1 MKNHSIG
8 CKVIQNKGLQ
18 KTSNQEPCSILVIQT
33 KSNKIYQL
41 SLRDIWVE
49 ASNYIWVGAEL
60 FILYVRIDSED
71 NKQLILDNNS
81 YLILEPDNLINPT
94 TIRGTE
100 GCIRKY
106 YIQKRLGIN
115 NLSYPMLRGTMVNT
129 AFDLMIEKKLP
140 KEEIL
145 EKVLKDNII
154 QLASLN
160 GSDIPSPESIR
171 AELMQHLNSL
181 FVWKTHKRFLEAKE
195 KTTEPSF
202 ISYKYGLSG
211 RLDLLADRGESSI
224 TYELKTG
231 KAPESTPWRND
242 YYQVACYQLLLE
254 SAFNCV
260 NPDSYLIYSQGK
272 SNELLRQCSV
282 DYLMRRKV
290 IDIRNKIVAIDY
302 LLTHDLD
309 EAEELK
315 NIKSLIEIEEKFIC
329 EKCLQRK
336 ECLLLCRK
344 LKEKKCSICSS
355 QESCDN
361 YFLHSKDL
369 EYYKKY
375 FQLVE
380 LERHESRKNFAKIF
394 HEKELLIDDGKLITS
409 LKFES
414 LSENLLTLTSDNPIE
429 SELRAG
435 DMGLL
440 YTDKITK
447 GEIFKTTIKYI
458 DKYKISM
465 QLKKEIPQT
474 FFENKE
480 WNVYMDTVETSFN
493 IMNGALYSFLDEKN
507 LGKRDLILGRRK
519 ADFGQIEKRI
529 LKKSLNSKQK
539 YAINKALSAK
549 DYFLIQG
556 PPGTGKS
563 HTLANLIKE
572 FVKDGN
578 KVLISAFTH
587 RSIDNVLIKLLEED
601 FDNFLRIGSHEIVDS
616 KIHPYLLQEKFKN
629 YSFKDIKDVQ
639 KELEDCPVIAC
650 SSISALNN
658 PLISKLNFDVA
669 VVDEA
674 SQLTEA
680 GTLAI
685 ILQANKFILVGDH
698 KQLPPVVQSEDA
710 KKLGFSQSLFER
722 LIKLNEEKETI
733 SKVLVTLEEQYRMNE
748 EIMEFSNKQF
758 YNYVLK
764 ANEEIANQ
772 KLNFI
777 SDISDSKYKN
787 ILLPESTSI
796 FVNVDSHSNGN
807 PRTNHN
813 EAELIVN
820 IFNDF
825 IKNGIEPEKIGII
838 TPFRAQVAEI
848 KRKFS
853 EFFDYNIAVDTVDRF
868 QGSDRDIIIFSSVI
882 TNKEQLSEF
891 FCDERRI
898 NVTITRAKK
907 KFILVGNK
915 EILQNSDLFKK
926 LLEQLTEVGLN

>member
-1 MKNHSIG
+1 MKNHSIS

-18 KTSNQEPCSILVIQT
+18 ETINNEPCSILVIQT
-33 KSNKIYQL
+33 KSNKVYQV
-41 SLRDIWVE
+41 SLRDIWLE

-60 FILYVRIDSED
+60 FLLYVKIDSED
-71 NKQLILDNNS
+71 KSQLIVDNNS
-81 YLILEPDNLINPT
+81 YLVLEPDNLINPT

-115 NLSYPMLRGTMVNT
+115 NLSYPMLRGTMVNN
-129 AFDLMIEKKLP
+129 AFDLMIEKKLSR
-140 KEEIL
+140 EEIL

-160 GSDIPSPESIR
+160 QIPSPEIIR
-171 AELMQHLNSL
+171 AEIMQHLNSL
-181 FVWKTHKRFLEAKE
+181 FVWKTHKRFLDAKE

-211 RLDLLADRGESSI
+211 RLDLLADRGESSV

-231 KAPESTPWRND
+231 KAPEYVPWKND

-254 SAFNCV
+254 SAFACV
-260 NPDSYLIYSQGK
+260 NPDSYLIYSQGR

-282 DYLMRRKV
+282 DYLMRRRV

-302 LLTHDLD
+302 ALAHNPESIKDL
-309 EAEELK
+309 
-315 NIKSLIEIEEKFIC
+315 IQIEEKFLC
-329 EKCLQRK
+329 EKCLQKK
-336 ECLLLCRK
+336 ECFLLCRK
-344 LKEKKCSICSS
+344 LKEKDCSICKF
-355 QESCDN
+355 QADCDN
-361 YFLHSKDL
+361 NFYNPQDL

-380 LERHESRKNFAKIF
+380 LERFESRKNFAKIF
-394 HEKELLIDDGKLITS
+394 HDKDKLTEEGKLITN

-414 LSENLLTLTSDNPIE
+414 LNDNLLTLISDTSIE

-447 GEIFKTTIKYI
+447 GEMFKTTIKYI

-474 FFENKE
+474 FFENKK
-480 WNVYMDTVETSFN
+480 WDVYMDTVETSFN
-493 IMNGALYSFLDEKN
+493 IMNGALNSFLNEKN
-507 LGKRDLILGRRK
+507 LGKRDLILGRT
-519 ADFGQIEKRI
+519 FPEFSQIEKRE
-529 LKKSLNSKQK
+529 LKESLNSKQK
-539 YAINKALSAK
+539 YAINKALSAN

-556 PPGTGKS
+556 PPGTGKT

-572 FVKDGN
+572 FVKQGN

-616 KIHPYLLQEKFKN
+616 KIHPYLLQEKFKD
-629 YSFKDIKDVQ
+629 YSFNDIKTVQ
-639 KELEDCPVIAC
+639 EDLENYPVIAC

-658 PLISKLNFDVA
+658 PLISKLKFDVA

-674 SQLTEA
+674 SQLTES

-685 ILQANKFILVGDH
+685 ILQAKKFILVGDH
-698 KQLPPVVQSEDA
+698 KQLPPIVQSEEA
-710 KKLGFSQSLFER
+710 QRLGFSQSLFER
-722 LIKLNEEKETI
+722 LIKLNEGRKNI
-733 SKVLVTLEEQYRMNE
+733 NNVLVTLEEQYRMNE

-758 YNYVLK
+758 YNYLLK
-764 ANEEIANQ
+764 ANEKIASQ
-772 KLNFI
+772 KLNFL
-777 SDISDSKYKN
+777 SDISNSKYKD
-787 ILLPESTSI
+787 ILLPESPSI
-796 FVNVDSHSNGN
+796 FVNINSNYNIN
-807 PRTNHN
+807 PRTNRN
-813 EAELIVN
+813 EAELIAN
-820 IFNDF
+820 ISKAFM
-825 IKNGIEPEKIGII
+825 KNGIESEKIGII

-853 EFFDYNIAVDTVDRF
+853 EFSNNNIAIDTVDRF

-882 TNKEQLSEF
+882 TDKEQLSNF

-907 KFILVGNK
+907 KFILIGNK
-915 EILQNSDLFKK
+915 EVLQYSDLFKD
-926 LLEQLTEVGLN
+926 LLEQLKEINLN